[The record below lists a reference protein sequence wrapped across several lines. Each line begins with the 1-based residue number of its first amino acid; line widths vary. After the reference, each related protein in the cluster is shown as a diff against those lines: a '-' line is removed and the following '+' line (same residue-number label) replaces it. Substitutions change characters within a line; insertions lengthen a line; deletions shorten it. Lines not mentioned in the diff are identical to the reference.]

1 MRGTPEGDAMANERP
16 PISEVHTET
25 DFDKLDKLIRDI
37 KFAMMTTIDANGAL
51 QSRPMTTQ
59 KRPEGR
65 AFDGTLYFFTGLKT
79 GTVEEISRDPRVSLS
94 YASPDDSRYVA
105 ITGTAEISRDRSL
118 MQSMWSDI
126 YKAWF
131 PQALDDPEICLLKVT
146 AERAEYWEPPSGKMV
161 QLLGILKAAATG
173 ERAKPGGHHVLDM
186 EHAPGEPRA
195 AKVKTTSSW

>member
-1 MRGTPEGDAMANERP
+1 MANETR

-25 DFDKLDKLIRDI
+25 DFDKLDKLIRGI
-37 KFAMMTTIDANGAL
+37 KFAMMTTIDGTGAL

-59 KRPEGR
+59 KQPEGR
-65 AFDGTLYFFTGLKT
+65 AFDGTLWFFSSGRTSS
-79 GTVEEISRDPRVSLS
+79 VQEIAHDTRVNLT
-94 YASPDDSRYVA
+94 YASADDSRFVSVA
-105 ITGTAEISRDRSL
+105 GTATISRDREMMKQL
-118 MQSMWSDI
+118 WSDI

-131 PQALDDPEICLLKVT
+131 PQGLDDPDICLLKVT

-195 AKVKTTSSW
+195 AKSKTTSTW

>member
-1 MRGTPEGDAMANERP
+1 MANETR

-25 DFDKLDKLIRDI
+25 DFDKLDKLIRGI
-37 KFAMMTTIDANGAL
+37 KFAMMTTIDGTGAL

-59 KRPEGR
+59 KQPEGR
-65 AFDGTLYFFTGLKT
+65 AFDGTLWFFSSGRTSP
-79 GTVEEISRDPRVSLS
+79 VQEIAHDTRVNLA
-94 YASPDDSRYVA
+94 YASADDSRFVSIA
-105 ITGTAEISRDRSL
+105 GTATISRDREMMKQL
-118 MQSMWSDI
+118 WSDI

-131 PQALDDPEICLLKVT
+131 PQGLDDPDICLLKVT

-195 AKVKTTSSW
+195 AKSKTTSTW